1 MRRRT
6 PALSALRAFEAA
18 ARHRSFKLAADEL
31 SVTPTAISHRIR
43 ALESELRASLFVR
56 KTRAVELTPD
66 GKTLYAAVREG
77 FDAIT
82 AGIERI
88 GQRSRRSVTLSTTP
102 AFATKWLVPRL
113 ASFQSNYPDID
124 LNVHASTQPVDLHA
138 GDVDLAIRYGL
149 GRYPGL
155 TSTLLLADRY
165 APVASPTLNARQ
177 AKDIRSRRLIHFDWQ
192 QPLPVDLTWSA
203 WFRLAGLKPPRANA
217 GIRYSEE
224 SHAIQ
229 AAVAG
234 QGVALLSLILVDQ
247 ELKLGLLEAHVEPHL
262 DGLSYYIVRPPT
274 VAGSSAVA
282 TVEAWL
288 VAAASPA
295 FR

>member
-1 MRRRT
+1 MKRRT
-6 PALSALRAFEAA
+6 PSLSALRAFEAA
-18 ARHRSFKLAADEL
+18 ARRRSFKLAADEL

-43 ALESELRASLFVR
+43 ALEAELDAQMFVR

-66 GKTLYAAVREG
+66 GQTLYAAVREG
-77 FDAIT
+77 FDAIN

-88 GQRSRRSVTLSTTP
+88 GQRSRRTVTLSTTP
-102 AFATKWLVPRL
+102 AFASKWLVPRL
-113 ASFQSNYPDID
+113 ASFQMNYPDID
-124 LNVHASTQPVDLHA
+124 LNVHASTAPVDLHA

-155 TSTLLLADRY
+155 TSTLLLEDRY
-165 APVASPTLNARQ
+165 APIASPALKVRH
-177 AKDIRSRRLIHFDWQ
+177 AKEIRSRRLIHFDWQ

-203 WFRLAGLKPPRANA
+203 WFRLAGLKQAKADA
-217 GIRYSEE
+217 GVRYSEE

-234 QGVALLSLILVDQ
+234 QGVALLSLILVEE
-247 ELKLGLLEAHVEPHL
+247 ELKLGLLEANVEPHL
-262 DGLSYYIVRPPT
+262 EGLAYYIVRSPRAALSP
-274 VAGSSAVA
+274 AAA

-288 VAAASPA
+288 FAVVE
-295 FR
+295 

>member
-1 MRRRT
+1 MPRRV

-18 ARHRSFKLAADEL
+18 ARRRSFKLAANEL
-31 SVTPTAISHRIR
+31 SLTATAISHRIR
-43 ALESELRASLFVR
+43 ALEAELRTPLFVR

-66 GKTLYAAVREG
+66 GQTLYAAVREG
-77 FDAIT
+77 FDAIS

-102 AFATKWLVPRL
+102 AFAAKWLVPRL
-113 ASFQSNYPDID
+113 AQFQADYPDID
-124 LNVHASTQPVDLHA
+124 LNVQASTQPVDLHA

-165 APVASPTLNARQ
+165 APVASPALKARHAQ
-177 AKDIRSRRLIHFDWQ
+177 DIRSRRLIHFDWQ
-192 QPLPVDLTWSA
+192 QALPVDLTWSA
-203 WFRLAGLKPPRANA
+203 WFRVAGLRPLRSNA

-247 ELKLGLLEAHVEPHL
+247 ELKLGLLEANVEPHL
-262 DGLSYYIVRPPT
+262 EGLSYYIVRSPT
-274 VAGSSAVA
+274 QARSPAVA

-288 VAAASPA
+288 FTAATRSAS
-295 FR
+295 